1 VAEVRFTVQV
11 SRDLIKIGD
20 TIAQD
25 NPAAAVEF
33 IDAIRKH
40 CYLLASVPLMGR
52 PRPDMGAAVRSFPHG
67 PYVVFYRFRSELDR
81 VEVLRIWHGRRRAPT
96 PSDLGIRE

>member
-1 VAEVRFTVQV
+1 MAEVRFALQV
-11 SRDLIKIGD
+11 SRDLIRIGD

-25 NPAAAVEF
+25 NRAAAAEFVE
-33 IDAIRKH
+33 AIRKH

-52 PRPDMGAAVRSFPHG
+52 ARPAMGAGVRSFPHG
-67 PYVVFYRFRSELDR
+67 PYIVFYRFRSEIDR

-96 PSDLGIRE
+96 LSDLSIGE